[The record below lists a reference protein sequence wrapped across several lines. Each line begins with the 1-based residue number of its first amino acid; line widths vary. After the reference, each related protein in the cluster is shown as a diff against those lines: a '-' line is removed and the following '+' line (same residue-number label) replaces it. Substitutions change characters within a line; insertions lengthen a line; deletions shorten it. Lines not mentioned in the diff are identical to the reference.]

1 MKIKEISERVSELKS
16 QYKKLYTNVIWS
28 NLDENKEAAF
38 FESEKGIVFIVQETN
53 KNKVYYAVSDQEGL
67 MQLLENVPAGA
78 VLEYHYRKEND
89 MDSVLQC
96 AGFKHYANYFRV
108 TTVWQENPFGKET
121 GKRKLLNELYDP
133 DCAEYPRLED
143 AKELE
148 QLTRKMFDPLTD
160 DVYSVDEWKE
170 IIKRKECLVIRE
182 AGKIVTYFVWRL
194 EGKKLYCN
202 ISLNLGP
209 ANYMYNLERKV
220 FDRMWD
226 AGIRVNYAW
235 FNEENVRVLS
245 KSSLNPG
252 EGDLY
257 DAIYIKR

>member
-1 MKIKEISERVSELKS
+1 MKIKEISEKVSELKR
-16 QYKKLYTNVIWS
+16 QHKKLYTNVIWS
-28 NLDENKEAAF
+28 NLDEDKETTF
-38 FESEKGIVFIVQETN
+38 FESKKGIVFIVQETN
-53 KNKVYYAVSDQEGL
+53 KDKVYYAVSEREEL
-67 MQLLENVPAGA
+67 IPLLEDVPVGA
-78 VLEYHYRKEND
+78 VLEYRYRKEND
-89 MDSVLQC
+89 MDSILHC
-96 AGFKHYANYFRV
+96 AGLKSYANYFRV
-108 TTVWQENPFGKET
+108 TTIYQENPYGKET
-121 GKRKLLNELYDP
+121 GRRKLLNELYDP
-133 DCAEYPRLED
+133 DCAEYPKLED

-160 DVYSVDEWKE
+160 DVYSLDEWKE

-220 FDRMWD
+220 FDCVWA
-226 AGIRVNYAW
+226 AGVRISYAW

-245 KSSLNPG
+245 KSSLNPS

-257 DAIYIKR
+257 DAIYIKQ

>member
-1 MKIKEISERVSELKS
+1 MKIKEISEKVSELKRN
-16 QYKKLYTNVIWS
+16 YKKLYTNVIWS
-28 NLDENKEAAF
+28 NLDENKETDF

-53 KNKVYYAVSDQEGL
+53 KNKVYYAVSDREEL
-67 MQLLENVPAGA
+67 IPLFERVPAGA
-78 VLEYHYRKEND
+78 VLEYQYRKEND
-89 MDSVLQC
+89 MDFVLQR
-96 AGFKHYANYFRV
+96 AGLKHYANYFRV
-108 TTVWQENPFGKET
+108 TTIYQENPYGKET
-121 GKRKLLNELYDP
+121 GRRKLLNEMYDP
-133 DCAEYPRLED
+133 DCAEYPKQED

-160 DVYSVDEWKE
+160 DVYSVEEWRE

-182 AGKIVTYFVWRL
+182 TGKIVTYFVWRL

-226 AGIRVNYAW
+226 AGIRVSYAW

-252 EGDLY
+252 VGDLY
-257 DAIYIKR
+257 DAIYIKQ